1 MKNFCGREKK
11 KLMGNVTYLAFILI
25 AFLLPAPNVSSQICA
40 VPGKDGP
47 QTISGVVNTYYPS
60 PASASTSGS
69 SIPVGAVTN
78 LGSSLTP
85 IAAGDLLLVIQI
97 QDAVITS
104 SNNSNYGGNNGTGR
118 GFTSGNA
125 GYYEYAVATNSI
137 GIAGG
142 TITTAQTLSRT
153 YQSTAATS
161 SSGRKAYQVVRI
173 PQYSSA
179 TISGT
184 INAATWDGN
193 SGGIVAFDVA
203 GTLNMG
209 GGTINANGS
218 GFRGGL
224 GVTLTGGSGSSSDYR
239 GVSTNGSGG
248 SKGEGIAGTP
258 RFTWDGLLGNT
269 NAAEGYPNGSYFR
282 GAPGNAGGGGTDG
295 APSSDNGENSGG
307 GGGGNGGI
315 GGRGGNTWNSN
326 LTVGGIGGGT
336 VTPAANRLVL
346 GGGGGAGTTNNGA
359 NATASGG
366 AGGGIV
372 VIRAGAISGTGTITA
387 NGSNAPDSNP
397 TCCGDGA
404 GGGGAGG
411 SIMVTAANPAGMSG
425 ITTSARG
432 GDGGDTNVAIVPH
445 GPGAGGGGG
454 VILSNSSFGSTN
466 VNGGPNGTT
475 YPSTAFP
482 DPAYGAQP
490 GQPGIVN
497 TSINQASIQGTTSGA
512 DCVPVLTVTK
522 STSTPTVNLGPTGGT
537 ATYAITV
544 TNAANKAPA
553 TQLLIS
559 DALPQPVAN
568 GFTYASTTS
577 VALSGGATRPSTVN
591 PAAGSINPQWSQ
603 FTIPAGGSVILTF
616 VTNIAATVP
625 TATYQNPAA
634 ATYLD
639 PARTVPTGTKT
650 AVYDSATSKN
660 EDVKIVG
667 PPNISLVK
675 NCTVPANCTTSPQL
689 PNTDLTYKIDFS
701 NIGGVSASSLVL
713 VDSIPGNTDFKLGS
727 AAVSVGTT
735 GLTFVIQYSS
745 DYDSNNP
752 TLATWTYTP
761 VSAGGGASAGYDRL
775 VKAIRWR
782 VTAGSLSQIAPN
794 NAGSVTFISKIR

>member
-1 MKNFCGREKK
+1 MKNFCGRQEKK
-11 KLMGNVTYLAFILI
+11 VAIVLYAAFVLAVL
-25 AFLLPAPNVSSQICA
+25 LLPALNVSSQICGT
-40 VPGKDGP
+40 PGKDGP

-60 PASASTSGS
+60 PTSASTSGS
-69 SIPVGAVTN
+69 SIPVSAVSN
-78 LGSSLTP
+78 LSSSLTP
-85 IAAGDLLLVIQI
+85 IAAGDLLLVIQV
-97 QDAVITS
+97 QDAQITS

-125 GYYEYAVATNSI
+125 GYYEYAVATNSV
-137 GIAGG
+137 GTGGG

-153 YQSTAATS
+153 YQSAAATAS
-161 SSGRKAYQVVRI
+161 RGQRTYQVVRI
-173 PQYSSA
+173 PQYSTA

-184 INAATWDGN
+184 VNAAAWDGN
-193 SGGIVAFDVA
+193 SGGIVGFDVA

-209 GGTINANGS
+209 GGTISANGS

-224 GVTLTGGSGSSSDYR
+224 GISFSGGSGSNTDYR
-239 GVSTNGSGG
+239 GVSTSDSGG

-258 RFTWDGLLGNT
+258 KYTWDGLLGNT
-269 NAAEGYPNGSYFR
+269 NSAEGYPKGSYFR

-295 APSSDNGENSGG
+295 SPSSDNGQNSGG

-315 GGRGGNTWNSN
+315 GGRGGNSWSSN
-326 LTVGGIGGGT
+326 LSIGGIGGGT

-366 AGGGIV
+366 KGGGIV

-387 NGSNAPDSNP
+387 NGANAPDSNP

-411 SIMVTAANPAGMSG
+411 SIMVTAANPAGISG
-425 ITTSARG
+425 ISTSAKG
-432 GDGGDTNVAIVPH
+432 GNGGNTNVAIVPH

-454 VILSNSSFGSTN
+454 VILSNSSYGSTN

-475 YPSTAFP
+475 SPSSTFP

-490 GQPGIVN
+490 GQPGVVN
-497 TSINQASIQGTTSGA
+497 TSINPTAIQGTDSGTE
-512 DCVPVLTVTK
+512 CVPVLTVTK
-522 STSTPTVNLGPTGGT
+522 STSTPTVNLGPTGAT

-544 TNAANKAPA
+544 SNAANRAAA
-553 TQLLIS
+553 TQLIIS

-568 GFTYASTTS
+568 GFTFASTTS
-577 VALSGGATRPSTVN
+577 VALAGGATRPSTTN
-591 PAAGSINPQWSQ
+591 PAAAAIDPQWSQ
-603 FTIPAGGSVILTF
+603 FTIPGGGSVVLTF

-625 TATYQNPAA
+625 SATYQNPAL

-639 PARTVPTGTKT
+639 PVRTISTGTKT
-650 AVYDSATSKN
+650 AAYDSASSTN
-660 EDVKIVG
+660 EDVKVVG

-689 PNTDLTYKIDFS
+689 PNTELTYKIDFS
-701 NIGGVSASSLVL
+701 NTGGVSASNLSLV
-713 VDSIPGNTDFKLGS
+713 DGIPANTDFKLGS
-727 AAVSVGTT
+727 AAVSAGTT
-735 GLTFVIQYSS
+735 GLTFVIEYSN
-745 DYDSNNP
+745 DYVSTNP
-752 TLATWTYTP
+752 AAATWVYAP
-761 VSAGGGASAGYDRL
+761 LSQGGGAGVGFDRL

-782 VTAGSLSQIAPN
+782 VTAGSLSQLSPN
-794 NAGSVTFISKIR
+794 NAGSVSFVSRIR